1 MKVPKTVLMISVSG
15 IVGGLIGG
23 LLVSRHWARLTSD
36 LVVHGNGSEVVQLV
50 HELRLVRQGN
60 TAEAMGNMEVKLD
73 GHILS
78 LGYQAANVGPGAVQ
92 AKAVLQKIAAYRRE
106 SPYVPADSDLKSQ
119 IDQALSAAIR

>member
-1 MKVPKTVLMISVSG
+1 MKVPKTFLMISVSG
-15 IVGGLIGG
+15 IVGGLVGG

-36 LVVHGNGSEVVQLV
+36 LVVHGNGSEALQLV
-50 HELRLVRQGN
+50 HELRLVHQGN

-78 LGYQAANVGPGAVQ
+78 LGHQAANVGPGAVQ

-106 SPYVPADSDLKSQ
+106 SPYVPADSDLKSK